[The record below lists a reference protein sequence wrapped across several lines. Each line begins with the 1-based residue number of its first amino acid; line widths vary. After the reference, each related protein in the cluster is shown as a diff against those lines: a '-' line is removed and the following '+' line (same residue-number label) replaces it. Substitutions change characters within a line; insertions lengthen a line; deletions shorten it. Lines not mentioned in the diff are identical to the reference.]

1 VAILLL
7 IAFIGTPIVE
17 IAVFMQV
24 GEQIGFWPTL
34 AIVVATAIAG
44 TWLLRYQ
51 GLATLARARESLA
64 RQEFP
69 LEEVFDG
76 LCLLFAGALL
86 LTPGF
91 VTDAIGLALFMPPI
105 RRLLQHFMRRWLA
118 NSPNAAFFVNGE
130 NISRR
135 GATPTPPRDHG
146 GPTIDGEWE
155 EIRQSGDKSDDGSDN
170 DKPNP
175 PRIEP

>member
-1 VAILLL
+1 MAILLL

-17 IAVFMQV
+17 IAVFMHV
-24 GEQIGFWPTL
+24 GEQIGLWPTL
-34 AIVVATAIAG
+34 AIVIATAMAG
-44 TWLLRYQ
+44 TWLLRTQ
-51 GLATLARARESLA
+51 GLATLARAQENLA

-91 VTDAIGLALFMPPI
+91 VTDSIGLALFIPPV
-105 RRLLQHFMRRWLA
+105 RRLLQHLMRRWLA
-118 NSPNAAFFVNGE
+118 KSPNTAFFVNGE
-130 NISRR
+130 NMSQR
-135 GATPTPPRDHG
+135 GARQPPPQDNSG
-146 GPTIDGEWE
+146 GPTIDGDWE
-155 EIRQSGDKSDDGSDN
+155 EIRPSNDD

-175 PRIEP
+175 PRIRN

>member
-1 VAILLL
+1 MAIFLL
-7 IAFIGTPIVE
+7 IAFIGMPIIE
-17 IAVFMQV
+17 IAVFINV
-24 GEQIGFWPTL
+24 GGQIGLWPTL

-51 GLATLARARESLA
+51 GLATLARVQESLA

-69 LEEVFDG
+69 IEEVFDG

-91 VTDAIGLALFMPPI
+91 VTDTIGLSLFMPPI
-105 RRLLQHFMRRWLA
+105 RRLLQRLMRRWLA
-118 NSPNAAFFVNGE
+118 NSANAAFFVNGE

-135 GATPTPPRDHG
+135 GPDAPPGNQTG
-146 GPTIDGEWE
+146 GPTIDGKWE
-155 EIRQSGDKSDDGSDN
+155 EIRPSDD
-170 DKPNP
+170 DKPVP
-175 PRIEP
+175 PRLKH

>member
-1 VAILLL
+1 MAILLL

-17 IAVFMQV
+17 IAVFIQV
-24 GEQIGFWPTL
+24 GEQIGLWPTL
-34 AIVVATAIAG
+34 AIVIATAIAG
-44 TWLLRYQ
+44 TWLLRTQ
-51 GLATLARARESLA
+51 GLATLARAQESLA

-91 VTDAIGLALFMPPI
+91 VTDSIGLALFIPPV
-105 RRLLQHFMRRWLA
+105 RRLLQHMMRRWLA
-118 NSPNAAFFVNGE
+118 KSPNAAFFVNGE
-130 NISRR
+130 NMSQPD
-135 GATPTPPRDHG
+135 AQQPPRQSNSG

-155 EIRQSGDKSDDGSDN
+155 EIRPSDD

-175 PRIEP
+175 PRIKN

>member
-1 VAILLL
+1 MAILLL
-7 IAFIGTPIVE
+7 LAFIGTPIVE

-24 GEQIGFWPTL
+24 GEQIGLWPTL
-34 AIVVATAIAG
+34 VIVVATAIAG
-44 TWLLRYQ
+44 TWLLRLQ

-69 LEEVFDG
+69 IDEVFDG

-91 VTDAIGLALFMPPI
+91 VTDSIGLVLFVPPV
-105 RRLLQHFMRRWLA
+105 RRVLQHLMRRWMA
-118 NSPNAAFFVNGE
+118 NSPNPAFFVNGE
-130 NISRR
+130 NMSHRH
-135 GATPTPPRDHG
+135 PPPPRDQPG

-155 EIRQSGDKSDDGSDN
+155 EVQPSND
-170 DKPNP
+170 DKPGP
-175 PRIEP
+175 PRLKI